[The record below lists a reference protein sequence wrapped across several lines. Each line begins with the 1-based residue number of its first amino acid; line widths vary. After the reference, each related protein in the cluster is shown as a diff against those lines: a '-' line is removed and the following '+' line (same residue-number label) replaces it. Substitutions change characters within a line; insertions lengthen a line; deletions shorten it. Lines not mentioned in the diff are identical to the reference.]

1 MTSWCLLALRSA
13 YLLSVQTPRPA
24 KAKTFEK
31 WKPPGR
37 VKHGQNLL
45 SITPLIMF
53 LIDFLFLPTIY
64 YQTTNMAIKSSH
76 SLKWHVHKSCF
87 FLQSKWTDILFTV
100 LQNRKW
106 KEPIVFALFEWVW
119 LCCFVCAPWSFGY
132 IPWIWKKDR
141 KRINLADWLVK
152 TTSVWQLY

>member
-1 MTSWCLLALRSA
+1 MCQLDAIGDQLMSA
-13 YLLSVQTPRPA
+13 GIKVNLPAKCADSTPA

-37 VKHGQNLL
+37 VKQGQNLL

-100 LQNRKW
+100 L
-106 KEPIVFALFEWVW
+106 
-119 LCCFVCAPWSFGY
+119 
-132 IPWIWKKDR
+132 
-141 KRINLADWLVK
+141 
-152 TTSVWQLY
+152 